1 LTTDAL
7 LSSHP
12 VEVPI
17 KDPKEIGQVFDA
29 LSYQKGACVIRQLE
43 AALGADDFKKV
54 GRRRWGRLWLPNV
67 FDRLHVGSA
76 NRLWSDRLTMAD
88 MRTVGVALV
97 LKIHTIFQQSR
108 PPYPLPGSPPRG
120 ITVTATV

>member
-1 LTTDAL
+1 MQFTGSEATRALTTDAL

-54 GRRRWGRLWLPNV
+54 GDL
-67 FDRLHVGSA
+67 
-76 NRLWSDRLTMAD
+76 
-88 MRTVGVALV
+88 
-97 LKIHTIFQQSR
+97 
-108 PPYPLPGSPPRG
+108 PRG
-120 ITVTATV
+120 IIWLLQSTSDENGWSLRKSLHRC

>member
-1 LTTDAL
+1 MKNHYERPPLTHALSVRLYHSPCPIITALAQGPLSPPPLQFTGSDASRALTTDAL

-54 GRRRWGRLWLPNV
+54 GRGRWGW
-67 FDRLHVGSA
+67 
-76 NRLWSDRLTMAD
+76 
-88 MRTVGVALV
+88 
-97 LKIHTIFQQSR
+97 
-108 PPYPLPGSPPRG
+108 
-120 ITVTATV
+120 